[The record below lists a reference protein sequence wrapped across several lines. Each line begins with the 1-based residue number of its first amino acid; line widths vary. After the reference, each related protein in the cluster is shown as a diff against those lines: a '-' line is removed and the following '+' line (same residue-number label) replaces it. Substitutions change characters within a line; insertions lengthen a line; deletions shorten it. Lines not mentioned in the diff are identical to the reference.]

1 MKTLFLLGILV
12 VLAIIAVKKPNQTA
26 WDAARDL
33 QEQARDVIASAD
45 PPIVDSFPPQS
56 DSTTWKNVEEAVTKA
71 ANTLNATEAPSP
83 SNKDDITDTGIPTG
97 DRGPDSRTPSVEI
110 APKPAVSPLPD
121 IPAAPV
127 PPVQVV
133 EKLEAPTLPSLP
145 GVRSPANSN
154 YAAVKVFYEQANRF
168 LDEIK

>member
-12 VLAIIAVKKPNQTA
+12 ILAIIAIKKPNQTA
-26 WDAARDL
+26 WDAALDL
-33 QEQARDVIASAD
+33 QEQAKGAIASAD

-83 SNKDDITDTGIPTG
+83 SNKDDITDTEVPT
-97 DRGPDSRTPSVEI
+97 DNRGLDPRPPAVEI
-110 APKPAVSPLPD
+110 MPRPAVSPLPD
-121 IPAAPV
+121 IPAVPL
-127 PPVQVV
+127 PPVRV
-133 EKLEAPTLPSLP
+133 EKLQAPTLPSLP
-145 GVRSPANSN
+145 RVRSPANSN
-154 YAAVKVFYEQANRF
+154 YAEVKVFYEQANRF